1 MTTMNIN
8 PSISEADY
16 QAHANLEVIRADDQ
30 VTIVISG
37 TWTGPT
43 VHVVDEEM
51 RGLEQEKFELPVA
64 IDMSAIERL
73 DTAGAWI
80 VHRLKFALDTDNQ
93 QVDVVSNDKRHLE
106 LLRAVDVELQEIER
120 PKRDNILVWILSGI
134 GKTIYGFGSDF
145 IMASHIIGASI
156 RGAQMKP
163 GKSGGIR
170 PVSIVHQ
177 MEVMGLQAVPII
189 ALMSFLIGVIIAQQG
204 ALQLKVFGAEIFV
217 VDLVGILHLREI
229 GVLLTAIMV
238 AGRTGSAITAELG
251 SMKMREEIDALTVMG
266 LNPVG
271 VLILP
276 RIVALM
282 LVLPMLVVVSD
293 IFGML
298 GAIVISWLY
307 VDITPALFISN
318 LRIAIDMTTV
328 LSGLF
333 KAPVMALI
341 IGLVASIE
349 GMKVSGSAES
359 LGKHTTA
366 AVVKAIFVVIVVDG
380 LFAIFYGAIDY

>member
-1 MTTMNIN
+1 MNNQI
-8 PSISEADY
+8 PISDVMHPASAELDVNRQADLVSV
-16 QAHANLEVIRADDQ
+16 A
-30 VTIVISG
+30 ISG

-43 VHVVDEEM
+43 VHDVDNQM
-51 RGLEQEKFELPVA
+51 RKLEQEEIAAPVLL
-64 IDMSAIERL
+64 DLSNLNQL

-80 VHRLKFALDTDNQ
+80 IHRLKCALEKRHQSVEVISPN
-93 QVDVVSNDKRHLE
+93 SRHLE
-106 LLRAVDVELQEIER
+106 LLKAVDVEISPVPEM
-120 PKRDNILVWILSGI
+120 PGDNLAVRLLAPI
-134 GKTIYGFGSDF
+134 GKAVYGFRTDF

-170 PVSIVHQ
+170 LKSIIHH
-177 MEVMGLQAVPII
+177 MDVMGLQAVPII
-189 ALMSFLIGVIIAQQG
+189 SLMSFLIGVIIAQQG
-204 ALQLKVFGAEIFV
+204 ALQLKVFGAEILV

-271 VLILP
+271 VLIFP
-276 RIVALM
+276 RIVALI
-282 LVLPMLVVVSD
+282 LVLPMLAFVSG
-293 IFGML
+293 IFGIL
-298 GAIVISWLY
+298 GAIVISWIY
-307 VDITPALFISN
+307 VGITPELFITN
-318 LRIAIDMTTV
+318 LRLAVDLTTV
-328 LSGLF
+328 FSGLI
-333 KAPVMALI
+333 KAPFMALI
-341 IGLVASIE
+341 IGVVASVE

-366 AVVKAIFVVIVVDG
+366 SVVKSIFVVIVVDG
-380 LFAIFYGAIDY
+380 LFAIFYGIIDF

>member
-1 MTTMNIN
+1 
-8 PSISEADY
+8 
-16 QAHANLEVIRADDQ
+16 
-30 VTIVISG
+30 
-37 TWTGPT
+37 
-43 VHVVDEEM
+43 
-51 RGLEQEKFELPVA
+51 
-64 IDMSAIERL
+64 
-73 DTAGAWI
+73 
-80 VHRLKFALDTDNQ
+80 
-93 QVDVVSNDKRHLE
+93 
-106 LLRAVDVELQEIER
+106 
-120 PKRDNILVWILSGI
+120 
-134 GKTIYGFGSDF
+134 
-145 IMASHIIGASI
+145 
-156 RGAQMKP
+156 
-163 GKSGGIR
+163 
-170 PVSIVHQ
+170 
-177 MEVMGLQAVPII
+177 VPII
-189 ALMSFLIGVIIAQQG
+189 ALMSFLIGIIIAQQG

-282 LVLPMLVVVSD
+282 FVLPMLVVVSD
-293 IFGML
+293 IFGIL

-318 LRIAIDMTTV
+318 LRIAIDVTTV

-366 AVVKAIFVVIVVDG
+366 SVVKAIFVVIVVDG
-380 LFAIFYGAIDY
+380 LFAIFYGAIDF